1 MRNRGIALGA
11 FKRILLLGVLAG
23 SLAGLMMAGGEMIY
37 GWASPMHSLWDAPM
51 AIWAYV
57 GGLNHFGHPG
67 NHIGPIVLGIGGHM
81 VNAIFVAI
89 LFMALMR
96 ILKDPPGAVA
106 LVLVIAYGLA
116 LWTLQRYVTLPIRK
130 PEDTLFTTGTVSPEW
145 VWWLAPLAL
154 GTGMG
159 LGYVLSRRRLSVA
172 LPGRAEPALLG
183 ATAAAE
189 SA

>member
-1 MRNRGIALGA
+1 MTNRGIALGA
-11 FKRILLLGVLAG
+11 FKRILLLGALAG
-23 SLAGLMMAGGEMIY
+23 SLAGLMMAGVEMIY
-37 GWASPMHSLWDAPM
+37 GWASTMHSLWDAPM

-106 LVLVIAYGLA
+106 LVLGIAYGLG
-116 LWTLQRYVTLPIRK
+116 LWALQRYVTLPISK
-130 PEDTLFTTGTVSPEW
+130 PEDTFFTTAIVSPQW
-145 VWWLAPLAL
+145 VWWLAHLAL
-154 GTGMG
+154 GTGIG
-159 LGYVLSRRRLSVA
+159 GGYVLLRGRLPVTMPGNPRMPVA
-172 LPGRAEPALLG
+172 
-183 ATAAAE
+183 
-189 SA
+189 